1 MSRPVPL
8 LLLAVL
14 VGCVHEGD
22 APEPDSPRLV
32 MTSPT
37 RAADPGGARLSGTV
51 RARFETPVSF
61 QVDGRILER
70 RVDAGDR
77 VERDQ
82 VLFRLDPRDYAQAVS
97 VAAAELEA
105 ARAELETARAE
116 TRRNRDLLDRAFI
129 SEQVFEQVQLAR
141 KSARE
146 RAQAAAARLEQ
157 ARNRLGYTELAAPG
171 GGTLIE
177 VTGEPGQV
185 VAAGQP
191 LGIIAQD
198 GDSEVEV
205 FLPERFG
212 VPEAGRVVQGG
223 ATVATLALR
232 EAAGAADQATRT
244 WKARYSL
251 IESDD
256 AASDI
261 AQGAVPLR
269 LGSVVRV
276 ELAAGGAAGDVLE
289 VPVGAI
295 NERGHGPQ
303 VWIIRDGRAEP
314 VRITLLDMDAEHA
327 RITGDLELGTPVISL
342 GTHLLQSGM
351 PVRALE

>member
-1 MSRPVPL
+1 MSRLVPFM
-8 LLLAVL
+8 LLAVL
-14 VGCVHEGD
+14 VGCVNEDD
-22 APEPDSPRLV
+22 APEPDSIRLV
-32 MTSPT
+32 MTSPV
-37 RAADPGGARLSGTV
+37 RAADPGGARLSGTI

-61 QVDGRILER
+61 QIDGRILER

-77 VERDQ
+77 VEPGQ

-97 VAAAELEA
+97 VASAELEA

-116 TRRNRDLLDRAFI
+116 TRRNRDLLGREFI
-129 SEQVFEQVQLAR
+129 SEQVFEQVQLAE

-157 ARNRLGYTELAAPG
+157 ARNRLGYTELAANR

-191 LGIIAQD
+191 LGVIAQD

-212 VPEAGRVVQGG
+212 VPQSGRVVRGDS
-223 ATVATLALR
+223 AVATLELR

-251 IESDD
+251 LD
-256 AASDI
+256 ADPAAI
-261 AQGAVPLR
+261 PLR
-269 LGSVVRV
+269 LGAVVRV
-276 ELAAGGAAGDVLE
+276 ELDAGEDAGGVLE

-303 VWIIRDGRAEP
+303 VWIIVDGRAEP
-314 VRITLLDMDAEHA
+314 VRISLLDMDAEVA
-327 RITGDLELGTPVISL
+327 RIAGDLEPGLEVISL
-342 GTHLLQSGM
+342 GTHLLQTGM

>member
-1 MSRPVPL
+1 MSRIVL
-8 LLLAVL
+8 CLLAAAL
-14 VGCVHEGD
+14 VGCANEDD
-22 APEPDSPRLV
+22 APPPEPARLV
-32 MTSPT
+32 MTGPV
-37 RAADPGGARLSGTV
+37 RAAESGGAWLSGTV

-77 VERDQ
+77 VEPGQ
-82 VLFRLDPRDYAQAVS
+82 VLFRLDPRDFAQAVS
-97 VAAAELEA
+97 VAGADLEA
-105 ARAELETARAE
+105 ARAELETAAAE
-116 TRRNRDLLDRAFI
+116 TRRNRDLLDRDFI
-129 SEQVFEQVQLAR
+129 SEQVFERVQLAE

-146 RAQAAAARLEQ
+146 RAQAALARLEQ
-157 ARNRLGYTELAAPG
+157 ARNSLGYTELAATR

-191 LGIIAQD
+191 LGVIAQD

-212 VPEAGRVVQGG
+212 VPKSGRVARGG
-223 ATVATLALR
+223 ATVATLSLR

-244 WKARYSL
+244 WKARYSFV
-251 IESDD
+251 EPDP
-256 AASDI
+256 AAPGV
-261 AQGAVPLR
+261 AQGAGALR
-269 LGSVVRV
+269 LGSVVKV
-276 ELAAGGAAGDVLE
+276 ELDAGGDGAGALE

-303 VWIIRDGRAEP
+303 VWVIRDGRAEP
-314 VRITLLDMDAEHA
+314 VRVTLLDVDAENA
-327 RITGDLELGTPVISL
+327 RIIGDLEIGTSVISL

-351 PVRALE
+351 PVRALD

>member
-1 MSRPVPL
+1 MTRTALCL
-8 LLLAVL
+8 LVAAL
-14 VGCVHEGD
+14 VGCANEDD
-22 APEPDSPRLV
+22 APPPDSARLV
-32 MTSPT
+32 MTSPV
-37 RAADPGGARLSGTV
+37 RAAEPGGARLSGTI

-77 VERDQ
+77 VESGQ

-97 VAAAELEA
+97 VASADLEA
-105 ARAELETARAE
+105 ARAELETAAAE
-116 TRRNRDLLDRAFI
+116 TRRNLDLLDRDFI
-129 SEQVFEQVQLAR
+129 SEQVFEQVRLVE
-141 KSARE
+141 KGARE
-146 RAQAAAARLEQ
+146 RVQAARARLEQ
-157 ARNRLGYTELAAPG
+157 ARNSLGYTELAATR

-191 LGIIAQD
+191 LGVIAQD

-212 VPEAGRVVQGG
+212 VPKSGRVVQGE
-223 ATVATLALR
+223 ATMATLSLR
-232 EAAGAADQATRT
+232 EAAGAADQVTRT
-244 WKARYSL
+244 WKARYSFV
-251 IESDD
+251 EPDQAEAD
-256 AASDI
+256 V
-261 AQGAVPLR
+261 AQGAAALR
-269 LGSVVRV
+269 LGSVVKV
-276 ELAAGGAAGDVLE
+276 ELDAGGDAGAVLE

-303 VWIIRDGRAEP
+303 VWVIRDGRAEP
-314 VRITLLDMDAEHA
+314 VRITLLDMDAENA
-327 RITGDLELGTPVISL
+327 RIVGDLEIGTPVISL

-351 PVRALE
+351 PVRALD

>member
-1 MSRPVPL
+1 MNRFVL
-8 LLLAVL
+8 CLLLAAL
-14 VGCVHEGD
+14 VGCADDDD
-22 APEPDSPRLV
+22 APAPKVFDSTRLV
-32 MTSPT
+32 MTAPV
-37 RAADPGGARLSGTV
+37 RVVEAGGARLSGTI

-70 RVDAGDR
+70 RVNAGDR
-77 VERDQ
+77 VEQDQ

-97 VAAAELEA
+97 VASADLEA
-105 ARAELETARAE
+105 TRAELENAAAE
-116 TRRNRDLLDRAFI
+116 TRRNRDLLDREFI
-129 SEQVFEQVQLAR
+129 SEQVFEKVQLAE

-146 RAQAAAARLEQ
+146 RVDAQQARLEQ
-157 ARNRLGYTELAAPG
+157 ARNRLGYTELAATR

-191 LGIIAQD
+191 VGVIAQD
-198 GDSEVEV
+198 GESEVEV

-212 VPEAGRVVQGG
+212 VPQSGRVVQGDT
-223 ATVATLALR
+223 TVAGLALR
-232 EAAGAADQATRT
+232 EVAGAADQATRT

-251 IESDD
+251 TEPEVVE
-256 AASDI
+256 AAD
-261 AQGAVPLR
+261 PLR
-269 LGSVVRV
+269 LGSVVKV
-276 ELAAGGAAGDVLE
+276 ELAVDGEAGAVLE

-303 VWIIRDGRAEP
+303 VWIIRKGLAEP
-314 VRITLLDMDAEHA
+314 VRVTLLDMDAEIA
-327 RITGDLELGTPVISL
+327 RIQGDLEPGVKVISL

-351 PVRALE
+351 PVRAID

>member
-1 MSRPVPL
+1 MSRIALCL
-8 LLLAVL
+8 LIAAL
-14 VGCVHEGD
+14 VGCANEDD
-22 APEPDSPRLV
+22 APAPDSARLV
-32 MTSPT
+32 MTSPV
-37 RAADPGGARLSGTV
+37 RAADPHLARLSGTV

-77 VERDQ
+77 VEPDQ
-82 VLFRLDPRDYAQAVS
+82 ILFRLDPRDFAQAVS
-97 VAAAELEA
+97 VARADLEA
-105 ARAELETARAE
+105 ARAELETDKAE
-116 TRRNRDLLDRAFI
+116 TRRNRDLLDREFI
-129 SEQVFEQVQLAR
+129 SEQVFERVQLAE

-146 RAQAAAARLEQ
+146 RVDAAQARLEQ
-157 ARNRLGYTELAAPG
+157 ARNRLGYTELAATR

-191 LGIIAQD
+191 LGVIAQS

-212 VPEAGRVVQGG
+212 VPQSGRVVQGG
-223 ATVATLALR
+223 TIMGKLSLR
-232 EAAGAADQATRT
+232 EAAGAADQTTRT

-251 IESDD
+251 SGTDTEELN
-256 AASDI
+256 ATASN
-261 AQGAVPLR
+261 VPLR
-269 LGSVVRV
+269 LGSVVKV
-276 ELAAGGAAGDVLE
+276 ALDADGNGGDVVE

-295 NERGHGPQ
+295 NERGQGPQ

-314 VRITLLDMDAEHA
+314 VRIVLLDMDAENA
-327 RITGDLELGTPVISL
+327 RIMGDLEVGMQVISL

-351 PVRALE
+351 PVRELK